1 MTTEEF
7 LAHYGTKNMKW
18 GQRNYQ
24 NYDGSLTSEGR
35 RHYGIGPPRGS
46 KEALKKKAQE
56 EKATRRSEKKAE
68 RQARKAERSKKV
80 TMEYLRDH
88 PKQIYRHRKE
98 LDEADV
104 RKLVSQIEFDRKLK
118 DIRDSEVQRGWA
130 KVKRFSDNVNTV
142 SSLLDSGKKIA
153 NIALD
158 VNNALYDNGV
168 GDRKRY
174 RKLGDKAKDDKDNKD
189 D

>member
-56 EKATRRSEKKAE
+56 AKATRRSEKKAE
-68 RQARKAERSKKV
+68 KQARKAERSKKV

-88 PKQIYRHRKE
+88 PKQIYKYRRNLNE
-98 LDEADV
+98 SDV
-104 RKLVSQIEFDRKLK
+104 KKLVSQIEFDRKLK
-118 DIRDSEVQRGWA
+118 DIRDEERARGW
-130 KVKRFSDNVNTV
+130 
-142 SSLLDSGKKIA
+142 KKIESFKTNA
-153 NIALD
+153 TTVKDLLTTSKDMYNLTVGVQNMLIDDGKLTD
-158 VNNALYDNGV
+158 V
-168 GDRKRY
+168 K
-174 RKLGDKAKDDKDNKD
+174 KLHKIS
-189 D
+189 